1 MSLPPPTTVLTA
13 EPERPRRPS
22 PFLELLLFLLLAV
35 TLYVAVQATAVTI
48 VMVRAQQEQPGV
60 PWDELSRQVAERLQ
74 YSVSFL
80 VPVQIIY
87 YVLLLV
93 VLWLLICRLR
103 GESFNSGLAFHPFPA
118 KYIGLGVLGGL
129 LFAPLIQFAN
139 LLVPPPEPL
148 LFDKLFTS
156 QTAVL
161 MLLSLA
167 VLVAPLMEELIF
179 RGYLYGL
186 LERLC
191 GENAAVL
198 ITGFLFGS
206 IHFYQLSP
214 GYFQMVLICVVGIV
228 FSAVRARAGTV
239 VAAIAVHFGYNLA
252 LSLLYFLSPHFRNL
266 PP

>member
-1 MSLPPPTTVLTA
+1 MSLPPLPPLQPLET
-13 EPERPRRPS
+13 ERARAPR
-22 PFLELLLFLLLAV
+22 PFLELLLFAFLSVSLYIVVQVAAV
-35 TLYVAVQATAVTI
+35 TLVMVQA
-48 VMVRAQQEQPGV
+48 RQRQPGV
-60 PWDELSRQVAERLQ
+60 PWDELNRQVLERLQ

-87 YVLLLV
+87 YVLLLA

-103 GESFNSGLAFHPFPA
+103 GEPFNSGLAFHPFPA
-118 KYIGLGVLGGL
+118 KHIGLGVLGGL
-129 LFAPLIQFAN
+129 LFAPVIQFAN

-186 LERLC
+186 LQRLW

-198 ITGFLFGS
+198 LSGFLFGA

-228 FSAVRARAGTV
+228 FSAVRARTGTV

>member
-1 MSLPPPTTVLTA
+1 MSLPLEPTPIPAA
-13 EPERPRRPS
+13 ELERRRPS
-22 PFLELLLFLLLAV
+22 PLLELLLFLLLAA
-35 TLYVAVQATAVTI
+35 TLFFAVQAVAITLF
-48 VMVRAQQEQPGV
+48 MVRAQQQQPGV
-60 PWDELSRQVAERLQ
+60 PWDQLSRQVAERLQ
-74 YSVSFL
+74 YNVGFL

-87 YVLLLV
+87 YVLLLL
-93 VLWLLICRLR
+93 VLWLLVCRLR
-103 GESFNSGLAFHPFPA
+103 GETFQSGLAFHSFPA
-118 KYIGLGVLGGL
+118 KYILLAAVAGLF
-129 LFAPLIQFAN
+129 FAPLIQFAN

-161 MLLSLA
+161 LLLSLA

-179 RGYLYGL
+179 LGYLYGL
-186 LERLC
+186 LERLW

-198 ITGFLFGS
+198 LSGFLFGS

-214 GYFQMVLICVVGIV
+214 GYFQMALICIVGIV
-228 FSAVRARAGTV
+228 FSAVRARTGTV
-239 VAAIAVHFGYNLA
+239 VAAIAVHFGYNLS